1 LLLSDL
7 MSNENGGGLMSTDNS
22 AVDIRGLTSDS
33 RDVRPGYLFAAIE
46 GTQIDGR
53 NYIPDAVGQGAVAV
67 LAPPGTATDDPLVP
81 LIADVNPRR
90 RLALM
95 AARFFE
101 KQPECLVAITGTNG
115 KTSVAKFVEQI
126 WHHLGH
132 KSGSLGTLGVQGDG
146 YCTRLEHTTPDP
158 VTMHK
163 VLRELSET
171 DVNHVAIE
179 ASSHGLDQYRLD
191 GVRLQAAA
199 FTNLSHDHL
208 DYHPTEEDYFA
219 AKSRLFR
226 DILPAGGTAVLNAD
240 SEYHG
245 QMAVIAGAAGQ
256 KVISYGTRAGD
267 ICIKRRRPNG
277 EGQTLY
283 LDVFGEEYIVKMP
296 VIGDFQAE
304 NAACALAL
312 VLACGADQEAAI
324 EALNHLRGVTG
335 RIEKVI
341 EHANGAPVFVDFAH
355 TPDALEH
362 VLKALKPHARDRL
375 VVVFGCG
382 GDRDADKRRIMGVVA
397 CQFADLVIITDDN
410 PRFEDAA
417 AIRHEVMKGCDRA
430 IEVRDR
436 AEAIRAGVAGL
447 NEGDVLVIAGKGH
460 ESGQIIRDEVLPF
473 NDAEQARM
481 AVAEVGGSCI

>member
-1 LLLSDL
+1 LKLSDL
-7 MSNENGGGLMSTDNS
+7 TNNETNGTIST
-22 AVDIRGLTSDS
+22 VDICGLTADS
-33 RDVRPGYLFAAIE
+33 RAVRPGFLFAAIE

-53 NYIPDAVGQGAVAV
+53 KYIPDAVGHGAVAV
-67 LAPPGTATDDPLVP
+67 LAPPGTTTDDPHVS

-101 KQPECLVAITGTNG
+101 KQPECMVAITGTNG

-126 WHHLGH
+126 WRYLGL
-132 KSGSLGTLGVQGDG
+132 KAGSLGTLGVQGDG
-146 YCTRLEHTTPDP
+146 YCAKLEHTTPDP
-158 VTMHK
+158 VTLHRH
-163 VLRELSET
+163 LRAFADHEI
-171 DVNHVAIE
+171 NHVALE
-179 ASSHGLDQYRLD
+179 ASSHGLDQFRLD
-191 GVRLQAAA
+191 GVRLKAAA
-199 FTNLSHDHL
+199 FTNLSHDHF
-208 DYHPTEEDYFA
+208 DYHASEEAYFT
-219 AKSRLFR
+219 AKARLFSEL
-226 DILPAGGTAVLNAD
+226 LPDDGIAVLNAD
-240 SEYHG
+240 CEHQG
-245 QMAVIAGAAGQ
+245 KLVEIAKARGLEI
-256 KVISYGTRAGD
+256 ISYGFRGWD
-267 ICIKRRRPNG
+267 ICIKRRRPSG
-277 EGQTLY
+277 DGQTLD
-283 LDVFGEEYIVKMP
+283 LDVRGKSYRVQMP

-304 NAACALAL
+304 NAACALGL
-312 VLACGADQEAAI
+312 VLAAGADQDAAV
-324 EALNHLRGVTG
+324 EALNHLQGVTG

-341 EHANGAPVFVDFAH
+341 DHPNGAPVFVDFAH
-355 TPDALEH
+355 TPDALET

-382 GDRDADKRRIMGVVA
+382 GDRDSEKRKIMGVVA
-397 CQFADLVIITDDN
+397 CQFADLVIVTDDN

-417 AIRHEVMKGCDRA
+417 AIRHEVMNGCDRA

-481 AVAEVGGSCI
+481 AVAEVGGSHL